1 MEPCSPQPALPQA
14 VAPGRPAQSP
24 IGRRRRN
31 PGTRRP
37 GSRRRALEGPAAG
50 GSQRAATAGH
60 EAWSLAAPRWPGPRP
75 HHSKPQFARLWG
87 TQSVTERA
95 PGGARPRACPPF
107 LGPGTRA
114 RHNKSPSVPPPAAAE
129 GLTHIRG
136 FESAARHVTRRQGGA
151 GRKPTRAQWVRVFRA
166 RGPGFPRVAKR
177 SPSTSGVHR
186 FQRRRPVLSTELQSH
201 FFTARCAEWNGAPMA
216 TLDLPLALPH
226 WQGI

>member
-1 MEPCSPQPALPQA
+1 MGFPPHFRTSHTNITREPCGLPAERLTLRPTPAAPAAGSLPGSHAARSPQPALSQA

-24 IGRRRRN
+24 IGRRRRD

-50 GSQRAATAGH
+50 ASQRAATAGH
-60 EAWSLAAPRWPGPRP
+60 EARSLAAPRLPGPRP
-75 HHSKPQFARLWG
+75 HHKPQLARLWG

-151 GRKPTRAQWVRVFRA
+151 GGSRRA
-166 RGPGFPRVAKR
+166 R
-177 SPSTSGVHR
+177 SG
-186 FQRRRPVLSTELQSH
+186 
-201 FFTARCAEWNGAPMA
+201 
-216 TLDLPLALPH
+216 
-226 WQGI
+226 